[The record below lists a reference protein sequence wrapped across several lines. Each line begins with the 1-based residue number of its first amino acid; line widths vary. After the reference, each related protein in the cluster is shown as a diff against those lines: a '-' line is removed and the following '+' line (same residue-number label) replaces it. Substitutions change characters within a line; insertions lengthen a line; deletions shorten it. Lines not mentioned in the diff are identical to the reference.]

1 MTCRPLLGGQGSI
14 DENRLDDPS
23 GAYLA
28 VALRLFDAATRTWSI
43 WWADPRFSLLSLD
56 PPVQGRFDGG
66 EGLFLSENIFEGR
79 PIAYP
84 LSLVRDRAGPGAVGA
99 GLLAGRRR
107 QLGGQLDHVFRAEWS
122 VIDRRAFLAASLAL
136 PGALEAAPKSA
147 SQGRSTM
154 AGNLIELR
162 QYTLYGGRRDE
173 LITLFEREFIE
184 PQDALGARVLGLFR
198 DFDDPDRFVW
208 LRGFAGMAARFD
220 ALTAFYGG
228 PVWQAHRAAANATMV
243 DSDNVLLLR
252 IAGGAW
258 PSPRSSGPDSLVRLA
273 IHYLGGVDPAAFLDF
288 FGRSLAPAI
297 AAAGGSV
304 ETVLLTNGEPNT
316 FPRLPVR
323 EAEPALI
330 WLSRFAGPGR
340 EAAFSTLLA
349 AQSGWRDSV
358 PAAILPALMRKPEV
372 LRLAPTARS
381 PLK

>member
-1 MTCRPLLGGQGSI
+1 
-14 DENRLDDPS
+14 
-23 GAYLA
+23 
-28 VALRLFDAATRTWSI
+28 
-43 WWADPRFSLLSLD
+43 
-56 PPVQGRFDGG
+56 
-66 EGLFLSENIFEGR
+66 
-79 PIAYP
+79 
-84 LSLVRDRAGPGAVGA
+84 
-99 GLLAGRRR
+99 
-107 QLGGQLDHVFRAEWS
+107 
-122 VIDRRAFLAASLAL
+122 VIDRLAFLAASLAL

-147 SQGRSTM
+147 FQGRSTM
-154 AGNLIELR
+154 TGNLIELR

-198 DFDDPDRFVW
+198 DLDDPDRFVW
-208 LRGFAGMAARFD
+208 LRGFASMAARLD

-252 IAGGAW
+252 IAGAW
-258 PSPRSSGPDSLVRLA
+258 PLPGSAGQDSLVRLA

-288 FGRSLAPAI
+288 FGRSIAPAI

-304 ETVLLTNGEPNT
+304 ETVLLTSDEPNT

-323 EAEPALI
+323 EAETALI
-330 WLSRFAGPGR
+330 WLSRFTGPGR
-340 EAAFSTLLA
+340 EAAFSALLS